1 MPPFS
6 NLLMFQLGQAFFPQ
20 IINLLLCRSSSS
32 SILNQLVR
40 QFKRALL
47 LPGVVLF
54 TKQFDLLKP
63 LQDYLR
69 VQFLP
74 LLT

>member
-32 SILNQLVR
+32 ILNQLVR
-40 QFKRALL
+40 QSKRALL